1 MISMIRERSDW
12 CISRQRTWGVPIPM
26 FFCEDCGK
34 PYCTDESIAKVADI
48 FRAEGSNAWWAKS
61 AEELMPAGAKCACG
75 CTSFRKEKDI
85 LDVWFDSGS
94 TWNAVCKARPQLQ
107 YPADLYL
114 EGGDQYRGWF
124 QSSMLTSIAS
134 NGIAPYKQIIT
145 HGWTVDGQGKVM
157 HKSLGNAISPQDTIK
172 DYGADILRLWVSS
185 ADYTQDMRL
194 SKPILKQ
201 LSDTYLKVP
210 SS

>member
-1 MISMIRERSDW
+1 MIRERSDW

-61 AEELMPAGAKCACG
+61 AEELMPEGAKCACG

-134 NGIAPYKQIIT
+134 NGVAP
-145 HGWTVDGQGKVM
+145 
-157 HKSLGNAISPQDTIK
+157 L
-172 DYGADILRLWVSS
+172 
-185 ADYTQDMRL
+185 
-194 SKPILKQ
+194 
-201 LSDTYLKVP
+201 
-210 SS
+210 